1 MKKILVGDSIIKSF
15 GEGNEKRRVLDGVS
29 VAVNEGE
36 FLSVM
41 GPSGSGKSTLM
52 YALSGMDRVDSGKVA
67 FDGRVLSSL
76 GENELAD
83 IRRTQ
88 MGFVF
93 QQPTLLK
100 NLNIL
105 DNIILP
111 AMRDGRKNAA
121 AITSNSRMLLQKTG
135 IAELAARD
143 ITQTTGGKLQHV
155 GICRALM
162 NNPKIIFGDEPTGA
176 LNSTSANEIMRLLAD
191 IHQAGTTIL
200 LVTHDVRVAAKTER
214 VLFMLDGHIAGEYV
228 AGVYDETHDDLKT
241 REESLTA
248 WLAGMKF

>member
-1 MKKILVGDSIIKSF
+1 MKKILVGENIVKSF
-15 GEGNEKRRVLDGVS
+15 GEGQEKRNVLDDVS
-29 VAVNEGE
+29 VEIHEGE
-36 FLSVM
+36 FISVM

-52 YALSGMDRVDSGKVA
+52 YALSGMDGVDSGKVK
-67 FDGRVLSSL
+67 FDGRELSSL
-76 GENELAD
+76 RENELAD
-83 IRRTQ
+83 VRRRN

-111 AMRDGRKNAA
+111 SMRDNRKNGLQ
-121 AITSNSRMLLQKTG
+121 ITEKARTLMKKAG
-135 IAELAARD
+135 ITELEKRL
-143 ITQTTGGKLQHV
+143 ITQASGGQLQRV

-176 LNSTSANEIMRLLAD
+176 LNSTSANEIMELLAE
-191 IHQAGTTIL
+191 IHRSGTTIM
-200 LVTHDVRVAAKTER
+200 LVTHDIKVAAKTER
-214 VLFMLDGHIAGEYV
+214 VLFLFDGKIAGEYY
-228 AGVYDETHDDLKT
+228 AGEYDAVGDGLKA

-248 WLAGMKF
+248 WLTDMKF